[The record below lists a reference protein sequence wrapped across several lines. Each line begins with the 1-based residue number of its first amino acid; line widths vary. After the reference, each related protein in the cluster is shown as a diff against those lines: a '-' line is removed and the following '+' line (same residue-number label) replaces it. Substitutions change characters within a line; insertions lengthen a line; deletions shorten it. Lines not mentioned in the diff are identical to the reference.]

1 MKRHLDKGSSY
12 KIKDLVRGLITD
24 SKGNSMI
31 IMASNMLESRHAHS
45 QGSDLHHKPRLA
57 GRARNSALSFTF
69 ETLKP
74 TLCDKP
80 PIWSHLLQQGD
91 TP

>member
-45 QGSDLHHKPRLA
+45 QGSELTSQAQA
-57 GRARNSALSFTF
+57 GRQSKKQRPVIHF
-69 ETLKP
+69 
-74 TLCDKP
+74 
-80 PIWSHLLQQGD
+80 
-91 TP
+91 